1 MVEAFQHATAR
12 KEKEVGRGLAPPP
25 HYVRDDYESDKSERD
40 LEAGYPLTC
49 GRSCVADGVDVT
61 VKAPDVDDAVGD
73 GRGGYLASRREVPQ
87 LCPSGG
93 VNGIDVVIEA
103 PHVNQPVNDSGGFC

>member
-1 MVEAFQHATAR
+1 MAEVFQHATAR
-12 KEKEVGRGLAPPP
+12 KEKEVGRGLSPPP

-40 LEAGYPLTC
+40 LEARYPLTC

-73 GRGGYLASRREVPQ
+73 GRGGYLASGRVVPHF
-87 LCPSGG
+87 PPGGG
-93 VNGIDVVIEA
+93 VEGVGVVVMA
-103 PHVNQPVNDSGGFC
+103 PHVDDAVGDSG

>member
-1 MVEAFQHATAR
+1 MAEVFQHATAR
-12 KEKEVGRGLAPPP
+12 KEKEVGRGLSPPP

-73 GRGGYLASRREVPQ
+73 GRGGYLASAR
-87 LCPSGG
+87 
-93 VNGIDVVIEA
+93 IA
-103 PHVNQPVNDSGGFC
+103 PHLRPGRGVEGVEVAVIAPYVDEAVNDGGG